1 MRETPAPPL
10 WSGAPSPIFAA
21 MDWLTNHPLWR
32 NVVARVVIYY
42 ALFGALAAVVY
53 RYVPSAWGV
62 LGGESLGDLMAPV
75 TGAGELRG
83 LVAPGGGPTPLA
95 TMVAMVTAFATS
107 LPVAWIY
114 TLTRRKKGFKQS
126 IVQTYLILPVVVA
139 GIVVLV
145 KYSLA
150 LAFSL
155 GGIVAAVRFRTTLDD
170 SKDATGIFVV
180 TGIGMAAAVAP
191 SVSWVISIGF
201 NALMLG
207 LWYTDFGRS
216 SALEGK
222 TAEKKMKKALAIAN
236 RTGTFVARLDE
247 EVLKSLAPEQ
257 LEAIA
262 DRAWR
267 RRKKNAG
274 DQLDTG
280 EREARALRPAAARAH
295 PRPRRH
301 ARCDRAALQRVLH
314 PLEVHGRDT
323 RGRFAR
329 GRVRRHLLRDRDAS
343 VW

>member
-1 MRETPAPPL
+1 M
-10 WSGAPSPIFAA
+10 FAA

-32 NVVARVVIYY
+32 NAVARVVLYY
-42 ALFGALAAVVY
+42 ALFGALAGVVY

-62 LGGESLGDLMAPV
+62 LGGEEFTDLLAP
-75 TGAGELRG
+75 TGAVVG
-83 LVAPGGGPTPLA
+83 ADPGTGPTALSTA
-95 TMVAMVTAFATS
+95 VAMVTAFATS

-201 NALMLG
+201 NVLMLG

-216 SALEGK
+216 SSLEGK
-222 TAEKKMKKALAIAN
+222 SADEKLKKALAVAN
-236 RTGTFVARLDE
+236 RTGMFVATLDE

-257 LEAIA
+257 LEALA

-267 RRKKNAG
+267 RRRKNAP
-274 DQLDTG
+274 DDATG
-280 EREARALRPAAARAH
+280 NERGAPAA
-295 PRPRRH
+295 
-301 ARCDRAALQRVLH
+301 
-314 PLEVHGRDT
+314 
-323 RGRFAR
+323 FA
-329 GRVRRHLLRDRDAS
+329 HLLRVHTHDLDAARLLIEPRFNGYFS
-343 VW
+343 RWKYMGKAREGELRVAEYGVTFSETVTIGRAHV

>member
-1 MRETPAPPL
+1 MN
-10 WSGAPSPIFAA
+10 
-21 MDWLTNHPLWR
+21 WLLENPLWR
-32 NVVARVVIYY
+32 NTVARVAIYY
-42 ALFGALAAVVY
+42 ALFGTLAAITY

-62 LGGESLGDLMAPV
+62 LGGESLADLMVP
-75 TGAGELRG
+75 
-83 LVAPGGGPTPLA
+83 PGSASTADGQGPTPIA
-95 TMVAMVTAFATS
+95 AIVAMLTAFATA

-114 TLTRRKKGFKQS
+114 TLTRRKKGYLQA

-145 KYSLA
+145 KYSVA

-170 SKDATGIFVV
+170 SKDAAGIFVV

-207 LWYTDFGRS
+207 LWYTDFGRP

-222 TAEKKMKKALAIAN
+222 TAEKRMQRALAVAN
-236 RTGTFVARLDE
+236 RTGMFVARLDD
-247 EVLKSLAPEQ
+247 EVLKSLSPEQ

-267 RRKKNAG
+267 RRKKNASG
-274 DQLDTG
+274 EQDTG
-280 EREARALRPAAARAH
+280 EREAPAAF
-295 PRPRRH
+295 
-301 ARCDRAALQRVLH
+301 
-314 PLEVHGRDT
+314 E
-323 RGRFAR
+323 
-329 GRVRRHLLRDRDAS
+329 HLLRIHTTEIEATRGAVEPRFNGFFTRWKFMGS
-343 VW
+343 VQQDDVRVAEYGVTFLETVTIGVVSDDLRSIPGTPVHRLELR

>member
-1 MRETPAPPL
+1 M
-10 WSGAPSPIFAA
+10 FAA
-21 MDWLTNHPLWR
+21 MDWITNHPLWR
-32 NVVARVVIYY
+32 NAVARVVLYY
-42 ALFGALAAVVY
+42 AFFGTLAAVVY

-62 LGGESLGDLMAPV
+62 LGGESFTDLLAP
-75 TGAGELRG
+75 TGAVVGT
-83 LVAPGGGPTPLA
+83 VPGSGPTALSTA
-95 TMVAMVTAFATS
+95 VAMVTAFTTS

-201 NALMLG
+201 NLLMLG

-216 SALEGK
+216 SSFEGK
-222 TAEKKMKKALAIAN
+222 NADKKLKKALAVAN
-236 RTGTFVARLDE
+236 RTGMFVATLDE

-267 RRKKNAG
+267 RRRKNAPDDATG
-274 DQLDTG
+274 D
-280 EREARALRPAAARAH
+280 ERAEPAA
-295 PRPRRH
+295 
-301 ARCDRAALQRVLH
+301 
-314 PLEVHGRDT
+314 
-323 RGRFAR
+323 FA
-329 GRVRRHLLRDRDAS
+329 HLLRVHTHDLDATRLLIEPRFNGYFS
-343 VW
+343 RWKYMGKAREGELRIAEYGVTFSDTVTIGVVSDDLRAIPASPVLKLELR

>member
-1 MRETPAPPL
+1 
-10 WSGAPSPIFAA
+10 

-32 NVVARVVIYY
+32 NAVARVAIYY
-42 ALFGALAAVVY
+42 VLFGTLAALVY

-62 LGGESLGDLMAPV
+62 LGGETLSDLIAPV
-75 TGAGELRG
+75 SGAGDIRG
-83 LVAPGGGPTPLA
+83 LVSPGVGPTPLA
-95 TMVAMVTAFATS
+95 TVVAMVTAFATS

-216 SALEGK
+216 SALEG
-222 TAEKKMKKALAIAN
+222 TNADKKMKKALAVAN
-236 RTGTFVARLDE
+236 RTGMFVAKLDE

-267 RRKKNAG
+267 RRKKNAAK
-274 DQLDTG
+274 DATTG
-280 EREARALRPAAARAH
+280 ERVAPRAF
-295 PRPRRH
+295 
-301 ARCDRAALQRVLH
+301 
-314 PLEVHGRDT
+314 E
-323 RGRFAR
+323 
-329 GRVRRHLLRDRDAS
+329 HLLRVHTGDLDLARLQIEPRFNGFFVRWKFMGSAREGELRIAEYGITFSDTVTIGVVSDELRAIPDS
-343 VW
+343 QVLKLELQ